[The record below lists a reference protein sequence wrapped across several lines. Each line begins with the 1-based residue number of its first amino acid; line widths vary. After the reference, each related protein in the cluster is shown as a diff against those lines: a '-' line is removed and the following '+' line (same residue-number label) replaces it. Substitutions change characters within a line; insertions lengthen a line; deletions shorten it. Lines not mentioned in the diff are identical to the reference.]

1 MTEKYVLIRGSKIH
15 GKGAFA
21 KCDIPKGVKI
31 IEYIG
36 EKITK
41 AESDRR
47 AEAMPKASKRGSG
60 AVYIFQLNQRY
71 DIDGNVSWNPA
82 RFINHACETNCES
95 DIIAGKIWIIATRDI
110 KKGEELHYDYGYNL
124 DNWQE
129 HKCFCKKP
137 SCLGYIV
144 IKNQRWRVRKILENK
159 HKKL

>member
-21 KCDIPKGVKI
+21 KCDIPKSTKI
-31 IEYIG
+31 IEYLG

-47 AEAMPKASKRGSG
+47 AEAMPKASKHGEG

-71 DIDGNVSWNPA
+71 DIDGNVNWNPA
-82 RFINHACETNCES
+82 RFINHACETNCQS
-95 DIIAGKIWIIATRDI
+95 DIIKGKIWIIATRDI

-124 DNWQE
+124 DNWQQ
-129 HKCFCKKP
+129 HKCFCKK
-137 SCLGYIV
+137 SNCLGYIV
-144 IKNQRWRVRKILENK
+144 IKNQRWRVRKILENR
-159 HKKL
+159 HLA